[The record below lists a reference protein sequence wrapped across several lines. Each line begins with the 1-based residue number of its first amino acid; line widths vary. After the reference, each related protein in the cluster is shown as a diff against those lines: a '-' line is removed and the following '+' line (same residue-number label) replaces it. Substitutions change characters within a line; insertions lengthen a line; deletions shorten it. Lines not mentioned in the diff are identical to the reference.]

1 MVFLAKFQTR
11 LKFDLFLA
19 KFKKFSMDNFN
30 FGEISFSNV
39 DVVFMAAR
47 FGL

>member
-19 KFKKFSMDNFN
+19 KFKKLFMENLN
-30 FGEISFSNV
+30 FGDISFQNV
-39 DVVFMAAR
+39 DVAFMAAR